1 MWWTGRARRL
11 AASTALAAVAL
22 GCASGPALRDGVY
35 RDPTQQ
41 WTIAILPSGW
51 TRIEAEDVDLVFL
64 GPGGATIGVTSRCE
78 GVSGTAEALARQL
91 RAGLGSHELLDER
104 GVEVAGAAAV
114 RQVLALDGARV
125 AAVTRAAP
133 PCVQDFVL
141 VAPEGF
147 DAALPVFDAWW
158 PTFATAGSA
167 R

>member
-1 MWWTGRARRL
+1 MSWRGRARTF
-11 AASTALAAVAL
+11 AASIALAAVAF
-22 GCASGPALRDGVY
+22 GCASGPALREGVY
-35 RDPTQQ
+35 RDPKQQ
-41 WTIAILPSGW
+41 WTIAVPPAGW

-64 GPGGATIGVTSRCE
+64 GPGDATIGVTSRCE
-78 GVSGTAEALARQL
+78 GVSGTVEALAQQL

-104 GVEVAGAAAV
+104 QVEVAGTPAV
-114 RQVLALDGARV
+114 RQVLALDAARV

-141 VAPEGF
+141 VAPDGF

-167 R
+167 H